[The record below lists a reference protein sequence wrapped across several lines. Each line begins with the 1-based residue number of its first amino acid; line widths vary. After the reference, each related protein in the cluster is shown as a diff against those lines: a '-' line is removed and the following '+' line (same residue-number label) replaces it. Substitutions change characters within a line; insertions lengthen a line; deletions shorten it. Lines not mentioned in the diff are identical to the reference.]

1 MYIFYNL
8 AYSIAKIIP
17 FTIRS
22 KQNLTF
28 LQKYKKKQARN
39 HYRFQACYIAKG

>member
-1 MYIFYNL
+1 MYISYNL
-8 AYSIAKIIP
+8 VYSIAKIIP

-28 LQKYKKKQARN
+28 LQKYKKKSRPGTITDSRLAVLL
-39 HYRFQACYIAKG
+39 